1 MTKKDYE
8 LIASVIRGRI
18 ENTKMLDKLDWSQKD
33 IDTGVAVLEQLT
45 YYLANQLET
54 KNPKFDYNRFLTACG
69 VGCKHENYRD
79 TLDGYTCLDCGLE
92 A

>member
-54 KNPKFDYNRFLTACG
+54 KNPRFDYNRFIKA
-69 VGCKHENYRD
+69 
-79 TLDGYTCLDCGLE
+79 CGLE
-92 A
+92 TS